1 MRLPPLPWRCYHTP
15 QPPAA
20 GRPDPIPTAPIRYDL
35 TVPRRSYP
43 AGNRGRSIALLWS
56 LAMRFRAP
64 VAVALLFLLPA
75 MSTTP
80 KASAQPPEE
89 EFNYDEAKVRAYTLP
104 DLLRIPERGGPDGEA
119 VSTPEAWRVAA
130 RARWLELLE
139 ATEYGRLLP
148 AVPVTAE
155 DIERG
160 PGPDGSTRIQA
171 RLRLGVGPD
180 SPATEVLL
188 YLPSPSRGDTQ
199 LPSPSRGDTQ
209 LPTPS
214 RGDTQLPT
222 PSRGD
227 TSERLPTF
235 LHLNFGGNHAESADP
250 AVRIPS
256 GWVPNGK
263 DTGVDDNQAKASSR
277 GTLASRW
284 PVKLLHD
291 RGFATATAYC
301 GDVFPDHADG
311 RKASVLPSLGF
322 AAHDGRMLSGDEPG
336 AISTWAWQLSRILD
350 WLVTLPEIDPT
361 RVIVVG
367 HSRLGKTALW
377 AGAGDERCAMVVSNE
392 SGCGGAAL
400 ERRNYGETVKRI
412 TTSFPH
418 WFAPTFATYADR
430 ESNLPI
436 DQHVVL
442 AMTAPRPLYVSSA
455 VEDRWA
461 DPRGE
466 FLAAVAAS
474 PVWELLGKI
483 GLGTDTY
490 PAVDTAIGSSI
501 GYHVRSGPHDITAVD
516 WGHFADFATRT
527 LAKAG
532 R

>member
-1 MRLPPLPWRCYHTP
+1 MRFH
-15 QPPAA
+15 
-20 GRPDPIPTAPIRYDL
+20 APV
-35 TVPRRSYP
+35 T
-43 AGNRGRSIALLWS
+43 IALFS
-56 LAMRFRAP
+56 FHLAMS
-64 VAVALLFLLPA
+64 
-75 MSTTP
+75 MTP
-80 KASAQPPEE
+80 DASAQPPKE

-104 DLLRIPERGGPDGEA
+104 DLLMIPEGGDPDGEA
-119 VSTPEAWRVAA
+119 VSTPEAWRTIA
-130 RARWLELLE
+130 RARWLGLLE
-139 ATEYGRLLP
+139 STEYGRLLP

-171 RLRLGVGPD
+171 RLRLGHGPD
-180 SPATEVLL
+180 APATEVLL
-188 YLPSPSRGDTQ
+188 YLPSPSRGDTPQ
-199 LPSPSRGDTQ
+199 LPSPSRGDTPQ
-209 LPTPS
+209 LPSPS
-214 RGDTQLPT
+214 RGDTP
-222 PSRGD
+222 
-227 TSERLPTF
+227 ERLPTF
-235 LHLNFGGNHAESADP
+235 LHLNFSGNHAESTDP

-263 DTGVDDNQAKASSR
+263 DTGVDDNHAQASTR

-291 RGFATATAYC
+291 RGYATATAYC

-311 RKASVLPSLGF
+311 RKASVLPSLGY
-322 AAHDGRMLSGDEPG
+322 AVGDERMVSGDEPG

-377 AGAGDERCAMVVSNE
+377 AGAGDERFAMVVSNE

-400 ERRNYGETVKRI
+400 ERRNYGETVNRI

-418 WFAPTFATYADR
+418 WFAPTFATYAGR
-430 ESNLPI
+430 ETELPI

-466 FLAAVAAS
+466 FLAAVAAG
-474 PVWELLGKI
+474 PVWELFGKV

-490 PAVDTAIGSSI
+490 PAVDTAIGGSI

-516 WGHFADFATRT
+516 WSHFADFAARV
-527 LAKAG
+527 LPAAAG

>member
-1 MRLPPLPWRCYHTP
+1 MRFH
-15 QPPAA
+15 
-20 GRPDPIPTAPIRYDL
+20 APV
-35 TVPRRSYP
+35 T
-43 AGNRGRSIALLWS
+43 IALFS
-56 LAMRFRAP
+56 FHLAMS
-64 VAVALLFLLPA
+64 
-75 MSTTP
+75 MTP
-80 KASAQPPEE
+80 DASAQPPKE

-104 DLLRIPERGGPDGEA
+104 DLLMIPEGGDPDGEA
-119 VSTPEAWRVAA
+119 VSTPEAWRTIA
-130 RARWLELLE
+130 RARWLGLLE
-139 ATEYGRLLP
+139 STEYGRLLP

-155 DIERG
+155 EIERG

-180 SPATEVLL
+180 SPATEVLV
-188 YLPSPSRGDTQ
+188 YLPSPSRGDT
-199 LPSPSRGDTQ
+199 P
-209 LPTPS
+209 
-214 RGDTQLPT
+214 
-222 PSRGD
+222 
-227 TSERLPTF
+227 ERLPTF
-235 LHLNFGGNHAESADP
+235 LHLNFGGNHAESTDP

-263 DTGVDDNQAKASSR
+263 DTGVDDNHAKASSR

-291 RGFATATAYC
+291 RGYATATAYC

-311 RKASVLPSLGF
+311 RKASVLPSLGY
-322 AAHDGRMLSGDEPG
+322 AVGDERMVSGDEPG

-377 AGAGDERCAMVVSNE
+377 AGAGDERFAMVVSNE

-430 ESNLPI
+430 ETELPI

-466 FLAAVAAS
+466 FLAAVAAG
-474 PVWELLGKI
+474 PVWELFGKV
-483 GLGTDTY
+483 GLGTATD
-490 PAVDTAIGSSI
+490 PVVDTAIGSSI
-501 GYHVRSGPHDITAVD
+501 GYHVRSGPHDITAID
-516 WGHFADFATRT
+516 WGHFADFATRV
-527 LAKAG
+527 LPAKAG

>member
-1 MRLPPLPWRCYHTP
+1 MRFH
-15 QPPAA
+15 
-20 GRPDPIPTAPIRYDL
+20 APV
-35 TVPRRSYP
+35 T
-43 AGNRGRSIALLWS
+43 IALFS
-56 LAMRFRAP
+56 FHLAMS
-64 VAVALLFLLPA
+64 
-75 MSTTP
+75 MTP
-80 KASAQPPEE
+80 DASAQPPKE

-104 DLLRIPERGGPDGEA
+104 DLLMIPEGSAPDGEA

-130 RARWLELLE
+130 RPRWLGLLE
-139 ATEYGRLLP
+139 STEYGRLLP

-155 DIERG
+155 EIERG

-180 SPATEVLL
+180 SPATEVLV
-188 YLPSPSRGDTQ
+188 YLPSPSRGDK
-199 LPSPSRGDTQ
+199 P
-209 LPTPS
+209 
-214 RGDTQLPT
+214 
-222 PSRGD
+222 
-227 TSERLPTF
+227 ERLPTF
-235 LHLNFGGNHAESADP
+235 LHLNFGGNHAESTDP

-263 DTGVDDNQAKASSR
+263 DTGVDDNHAKAASR

-291 RGFATATAYC
+291 RGYATATAYC

-311 RKASVLPSLGF
+311 RKASVLPSLGY
-322 AAHDGRMLSGDEPG
+322 AVGDERMVSGDEPG

-377 AGAGDERCAMVVSNE
+377 AGAGDERFAMVVSNE

-430 ESNLPI
+430 ETELPI

-466 FLAAVAAS
+466 FLAAVAAG
-474 PVWELLGKI
+474 PVWELFGKV

-490 PAVDTAIGSSI
+490 PAVDTAIGNSI
-501 GYHVRSGPHDITAVD
+501 GYHVRSGPHDITAID
-516 WGHFADFATRT
+516 WGHFADFATRV
-527 LAKAG
+527 LPAKAG

>member
-1 MRLPPLPWRCYHTP
+1 MRFH
-15 QPPAA
+15 
-20 GRPDPIPTAPIRYDL
+20 APV
-35 TVPRRSYP
+35 T
-43 AGNRGRSIALLWS
+43 IALFS
-56 LAMRFRAP
+56 FHLAMS
-64 VAVALLFLLPA
+64 
-75 MSTTP
+75 MTP
-80 KASAQPPEE
+80 DASAQPPKE

-104 DLLRIPERGGPDGEA
+104 DLLMIPEEGGPDGEA

-130 RARWLELLE
+130 RPRWLGLLE
-139 ATEYGRLLP
+139 STEYGRLLP

-155 DIERG
+155 EIERG

-180 SPATEVLL
+180 SPATEVLV
-188 YLPSPSRGDTQ
+188 YLPSPSRGDK
-199 LPSPSRGDTQ
+199 P
-209 LPTPS
+209 
-214 RGDTQLPT
+214 
-222 PSRGD
+222 
-227 TSERLPTF
+227 ERLPTF
-235 LHLNFGGNHAESADP
+235 LHLNFGGNHAESTDP

-263 DTGVDDNQAKASSR
+263 DTGVDDNHAKVSSR

-291 RGFATATAYC
+291 RGYATATAYC

-311 RKASVLPSLGF
+311 RKASVLPSLGY
-322 AAHDGRMLSGDEPG
+322 AVGDERMVSGDEPG

-377 AGAGDERCAMVVSNE
+377 AGAGDERFAMVVSNE

-430 ESNLPI
+430 ETELPI

-466 FLAAVAAS
+466 FLAAVAAG
-474 PVWELLGKI
+474 PVWELFGKV
-483 GLGTDTY
+483 GLGTATD
-490 PAVDTAIGSSI
+490 PVVDTAIGSSI
-501 GYHVRSGPHDITAVD
+501 GYHVRSGPHDITAID
-516 WGHFADFATRT
+516 WGHFADFATRV
-527 LAKAG
+527 LPAKAG

>member
-1 MRLPPLPWRCYHTP
+1 MRFH
-15 QPPAA
+15 
-20 GRPDPIPTAPIRYDL
+20 APV
-35 TVPRRSYP
+35 T
-43 AGNRGRSIALLWS
+43 IALFS
-56 LAMRFRAP
+56 FHLAMS
-64 VAVALLFLLPA
+64 
-75 MSTTP
+75 MTP
-80 KASAQPPEE
+80 DASAQPPKE

-104 DLLRIPERGGPDGEA
+104 DLLMIPEGSAPDGEA

-130 RARWLELLE
+130 RPRWLGLLE
-139 ATEYGRLLP
+139 STEYGRLLP

-155 DIERG
+155 EIERG

-180 SPATEVLL
+180 SPATEVLV
-188 YLPSPSRGDTQ
+188 YLPSPSRGDK
-199 LPSPSRGDTQ
+199 P
-209 LPTPS
+209 
-214 RGDTQLPT
+214 
-222 PSRGD
+222 
-227 TSERLPTF
+227 ERLPTF
-235 LHLNFGGNHAESADP
+235 LHLNFGGNHAESTDP

-263 DTGVDDNQAKASSR
+263 DTGVDDNHAKVSSR

-291 RGFATATAYC
+291 RGYATATAYC

-311 RKASVLPSLGF
+311 RKASVLPSLGY
-322 AAHDGRMLSGDEPG
+322 AVGDERMVSGDEPG

-377 AGAGDERCAMVVSNE
+377 AGAGDERFAMVVSNE

-430 ESNLPI
+430 ETELPI

-466 FLAAVAAS
+466 FLAAVAAG
-474 PVWELLGKI
+474 PVWELFGKV
-483 GLGTDTY
+483 GLGTATD
-490 PAVDTAIGSSI
+490 PVVDTAIGSSI

-516 WGHFADFATRT
+516 WGHFADFATRV
-527 LAKAG
+527 LPAKAG

>member
-1 MRLPPLPWRCYHTP
+1 MRFH
-15 QPPAA
+15 
-20 GRPDPIPTAPIRYDL
+20 APV
-35 TVPRRSYP
+35 T
-43 AGNRGRSIALLWS
+43 IALFS
-56 LAMRFRAP
+56 FHLAMS
-64 VAVALLFLLPA
+64 
-75 MSTTP
+75 MTP
-80 KASAQPPEE
+80 DASAQPPTE

-104 DLLRIPERGGPDGEA
+104 DLLMIPEGGDPDGEA
-119 VSTPEAWRVAA
+119 ITSPEAWLTVA
-130 RARWLELLE
+130 RPRWLGLLE
-139 ATEYGRLLP
+139 STEYGRLLP

-155 DIERG
+155 HVERG
-160 PGPDGSTRIQA
+160 PGPDGATRIQA
-171 RLRLGVGPD
+171 RLRLGHGPD
-180 SPATEVLL
+180 APATEVLL
-188 YLPSPSRGDTQ
+188 YLPSPSRGDK
-199 LPSPSRGDTQ
+199 P
-209 LPTPS
+209 
-214 RGDTQLPT
+214 
-222 PSRGD
+222 
-227 TSERLPTF
+227 ERLPTF
-235 LHLNFGGNHAESADP
+235 LHLNFGGNHAESTDP

-263 DTGVDDNQAKASSR
+263 DTGVDDNHAQASSR

-291 RGFATATAYC
+291 RGYATATAYC

-311 RKASVLPSLGF
+311 RKASALPSLGY
-322 AAHDGRMLSGDEPG
+322 AAHDERMVSGDEPG

-377 AGAGDERCAMVVSNE
+377 AGAGDERFAMVVSNE

-418 WFAPTFATYADR
+418 WFAPTFATYAGR
-430 ESNLPI
+430 ETELPV

-466 FLAAVAAS
+466 FLAAVAAG
-474 PVWELLGKI
+474 PVWELFGKV
-483 GLGTDTY
+483 GLGTTTF
-490 PAVDTAIGSSI
+490 PPVDTPIGGTI
-501 GYHVRSGPHDITAVD
+501 GYHIRSGPHDITAVD
-516 WGHFADFATRT
+516 WGHFADFATRV
-527 LAKAG
+527 LPAREG

>member
-1 MRLPPLPWRCYHTP
+1 MRFH
-15 QPPAA
+15 
-20 GRPDPIPTAPIRYDL
+20 APV
-35 TVPRRSYP
+35 T
-43 AGNRGRSIALLWS
+43 IALFS
-56 LAMRFRAP
+56 FHLAMS
-64 VAVALLFLLPA
+64 
-75 MSTTP
+75 MTP
-80 KASAQPPEE
+80 DASAQPPKE

-104 DLLRIPERGGPDGEA
+104 DLLMIPEGGAPDGEA

-130 RARWLELLE
+130 RPRWLGLLE
-139 ATEYGRLLP
+139 STEYGRLLP

-155 DIERG
+155 EIERG

-180 SPATEVLL
+180 SPATEVLV
-188 YLPSPSRGDTQ
+188 YLPSPSRGDT
-199 LPSPSRGDTQ
+199 P
-209 LPTPS
+209 
-214 RGDTQLPT
+214 
-222 PSRGD
+222 
-227 TSERLPTF
+227 ERLPTF
-235 LHLNFGGNHAESADP
+235 LHLNFGGNHAESTDP

-263 DTGVDDNQAKASSR
+263 DTGVDDNHAKVSSR

-291 RGFATATAYC
+291 RGYATATAYC

-311 RKASVLPSLGF
+311 RKASVLPSLGY
-322 AAHDGRMLSGDEPG
+322 AVGDERMVSGDEPG

-377 AGAGDERCAMVVSNE
+377 AGAGDERFAMVVSNE

-430 ESNLPI
+430 ETELPI

-466 FLAAVAAS
+466 FLAAVAAG
-474 PVWELLGKI
+474 PVWELFGKV
-483 GLGTDTY
+483 GLGTATD
-490 PAVDTAIGSSI
+490 PVVDTAIGSSI
-501 GYHVRSGPHDITAVD
+501 GYHVRSGPHDITAID
-516 WGHFADFATRT
+516 WGHFADFATRV
-527 LAKAG
+527 LPAKAG

>member
-1 MRLPPLPWRCYHTP
+1 VETVLLVESDSDGAEGEPFSPPPTSRCYHTP
-15 QPPAA
+15 APAA
-20 GRPDPIPTAPIRYDL
+20 AAPGTERNPTSPYGSDTISPSHSAPADGTGAL
-35 TVPRRSYP
+35 
-43 AGNRGRSIALLWS
+43 SIAAFRS
-56 LAMRFRAP
+56 LAMRFRVPVTAP
-64 VAVALLFLLPA
+64 LLSLLSLLTLTA
-75 MSTTP
+75 MP
-80 KASAQPPEE
+80 CDASAQPPKE
-89 EFNYDEAKVRAYTLP
+89 EFNYDEAKVREYTLP
-104 DLLRIPERGGPDGEA
+104 DLLVLPDGEA

-130 RARWLELLE
+130 RPHWLGLLQ
-139 ATEYGRLLP
+139 TNEYGRLLP

-155 DIERG
+155 DVERG
-160 PGPDGSTRIQA
+160 PASDGSTRLQA
-171 RLRLGVGPD
+171 RLRLGIGPD
-180 SPATEVLL
+180 APTTDVLL
-188 YLPSPSRGDTQ
+188 FLPPPSGG
-199 LPSPSRGDTQ
+199 SH
-209 LPTPS
+209 
-214 RGDTQLPT
+214 
-222 PSRGD
+222 
-227 TSERLPTF
+227 EKLPTF

-250 AVRIPS
+250 AVRIPT

-263 DTGVDDNQAKASSR
+263 DTGVDDNRAKASSR
-277 GTLASRW
+277 GTLAGRW

-311 RKASVLPSLGF
+311 RGESVLPSLGF
-322 AAHDGRMLSGDEPG
+322 TTDATKLAGDEPG
-336 AISTWAWQLSRILD
+336 AIATWAWQLSRILD

-377 AGAGDERCAMVVSNE
+377 AGAGDERFAMVVSNE

-400 ERRNYGETVKRI
+400 ERRNYGETVRRI

-430 ESNLPI
+430 ETELPI
-436 DQHVVL
+436 DQHAVL

-466 FLAAVAAS
+466 FLAAVAAG
-474 PVWELLGKI
+474 PVWRLFGLGA
-483 GLGTDTY
+483 LGTDTF
-490 PAVDTAIGSSI
+490 PAVDSPIGQTI

-516 WGHFADFATRT
+516 WGHFADFAARV
-527 LAKAG
+527 LPAGAG

>member
-1 MRLPPLPWRCYHTP
+1 MRFH
-15 QPPAA
+15 
-20 GRPDPIPTAPIRYDL
+20 APV
-35 TVPRRSYP
+35 T
-43 AGNRGRSIALLWS
+43 IALFS
-56 LAMRFRAP
+56 FHLAMS
-64 VAVALLFLLPA
+64 
-75 MSTTP
+75 MTP
-80 KASAQPPEE
+80 DASAQPPKE

-104 DLLRIPERGGPDGEA
+104 DLLMIPEGSAPDGEA

-130 RARWLELLE
+130 RPRWLGLLE
-139 ATEYGRLLP
+139 STEYGRLLP

-155 DIERG
+155 EIERG

-180 SPATEVLL
+180 SPATEVLV
-188 YLPSPSRGDTQ
+188 YLPSPSRGDK
-199 LPSPSRGDTQ
+199 P
-209 LPTPS
+209 
-214 RGDTQLPT
+214 
-222 PSRGD
+222 
-227 TSERLPTF
+227 ERLPTF
-235 LHLNFGGNHAESADP
+235 LHLNFGGNHAESTDP

-263 DTGVDDNQAKASSR
+263 DTGVDDNHAKVSSR

-291 RGFATATAYC
+291 RGYATATAYC

-311 RKASVLPSLGF
+311 RKASALPSLGY
-322 AAHDGRMLSGDEPG
+322 AVGDERMVSGDEPG

-377 AGAGDERCAMVVSNE
+377 AGAGDERFAMVVSNE

-430 ESNLPI
+430 ETELPI

-466 FLAAVAAS
+466 FLAAVAAG
-474 PVWELLGKI
+474 PVWELFGKV
-483 GLGTDTY
+483 GLGTATD
-490 PAVDTAIGSSI
+490 PVVDTAIGSSI
-501 GYHVRSGPHDITAVD
+501 GYHVRSGPHDITAID
-516 WGHFADFATRT
+516 WGHFADFATRV
-527 LAKAG
+527 LPAKAG

>member
-1 MRLPPLPWRCYHTP
+1 MRFH
-15 QPPAA
+15 
-20 GRPDPIPTAPIRYDL
+20 API
-35 TVPRRSYP
+35 T
-43 AGNRGRSIALLWS
+43 IALFS
-56 LAMRFRAP
+56 FHLAMS
-64 VAVALLFLLPA
+64 
-75 MSTTP
+75 MTP
-80 KASAQPPEE
+80 DASAQPPKE

-104 DLLRIPERGGPDGEA
+104 DLLMIPEGSAPDGEA

-130 RARWLELLE
+130 RPRWLGLLE
-139 ATEYGRLLP
+139 STEYGRLLP

-155 DIERG
+155 EIERG

-180 SPATEVLL
+180 SPATEVLV
-188 YLPSPSRGDTQ
+188 YLPSPSRGDK
-199 LPSPSRGDTQ
+199 P
-209 LPTPS
+209 
-214 RGDTQLPT
+214 
-222 PSRGD
+222 
-227 TSERLPTF
+227 ERLPTF
-235 LHLNFGGNHAESADP
+235 LHLNFGGNHAESTDP

-263 DTGVDDNQAKASSR
+263 DTGVDDNHAKVSSR

-291 RGFATATAYC
+291 RGYATATAYC

-311 RKASVLPSLGF
+311 RKASVLPSLGY
-322 AAHDGRMLSGDEPG
+322 AVGDERMVSGDEPG

-377 AGAGDERCAMVVSNE
+377 AGAGDERFAMVVSNE

-430 ESNLPI
+430 ETELPI

-466 FLAAVAAS
+466 FLAAVAAG
-474 PVWELLGKI
+474 PVWELFGKV
-483 GLGTDTY
+483 GLGTATD

-501 GYHVRSGPHDITAVD
+501 GYHVRSGPHDITAID
-516 WGHFADFATRT
+516 WGHFADFATRV
-527 LAKAG
+527 LPAKAG

>member
-1 MRLPPLPWRCYHTP
+1 MRFH
-15 QPPAA
+15 
-20 GRPDPIPTAPIRYDL
+20 APV
-35 TVPRRSYP
+35 T
-43 AGNRGRSIALLWS
+43 IALFS
-56 LAMRFRAP
+56 FHLAM
-64 VAVALLFLLPA
+64 
-75 MSTTP
+75 SITP
-80 KASAQPPEE
+80 DASAQPPKE
-89 EFNYDEAKVRAYTLP
+89 EFNYDEAKVQAYTLP
-104 DLLRIPERGGPDGEA
+104 DLLIIPEGGGPDGEA
-119 VSTPEAWRVAA
+119 VSSPEAWRTIA
-130 RARWLELLE
+130 RARWLGLLE
-139 ATEYGRLLP
+139 STEYGRLLP

-155 DIERG
+155 AIERG

-171 RLRLGVGPD
+171 RLRLGHGPD
-180 SPATEVLL
+180 APATEVLL
-188 YLPSPSRGDTQ
+188 YLPSPSRGDT
-199 LPSPSRGDTQ
+199 P
-209 LPTPS
+209 
-214 RGDTQLPT
+214 
-222 PSRGD
+222 
-227 TSERLPTF
+227 ERLPTF
-235 LHLNFGGNHAESADP
+235 LHLNFGGNHAESSDP

-263 DTGVDDNQAKASSR
+263 DTGVDDNHAKVSSR

-291 RGFATATAYC
+291 RGYATATAYC

-311 RKASVLPSLGF
+311 RKESALPSLGY
-322 AAHDGRMLSGDEPG
+322 AGGDERMVSGDEPG

-377 AGAGDERCAMVVSNE
+377 AGAGDERFAMVVSNE

-430 ESNLPI
+430 ETELPI

-474 PVWELLGKI
+474 PVWELFGKV

-516 WGHFADFATRT
+516 WGHFADFATRV
-527 LAKAG
+527 LPAKAG

>member
-1 MRLPPLPWRCYHTP
+1 MRFH
-15 QPPAA
+15 
-20 GRPDPIPTAPIRYDL
+20 APV
-35 TVPRRSYP
+35 T
-43 AGNRGRSIALLWS
+43 IALFS
-56 LAMRFRAP
+56 FHLAMS
-64 VAVALLFLLPA
+64 
-75 MSTTP
+75 MTP
-80 KASAQPPEE
+80 DASAQPPKE

-104 DLLRIPERGGPDGEA
+104 DLLMIPEGGAPDGEA
-119 VSTPEAWRVAA
+119 VSTPEAWRTIA
-130 RARWLELLE
+130 RARWLGLLE
-139 ATEYGRLLP
+139 STEYGRLLP

-155 DIERG
+155 EIERG

-180 SPATEVLL
+180 SPATEVLV
-188 YLPSPSRGDTQ
+188 YLPSPSRGDK
-199 LPSPSRGDTQ
+199 P
-209 LPTPS
+209 
-214 RGDTQLPT
+214 
-222 PSRGD
+222 
-227 TSERLPTF
+227 ERLPTF
-235 LHLNFGGNHAESADP
+235 LHLNFGGNHAESTDP

-263 DTGVDDNQAKASSR
+263 DTGVDDNHAKVSSR

-291 RGFATATAYC
+291 RGYATATAYC

-311 RKASVLPSLGF
+311 RKASVLPSLGY
-322 AAHDGRMLSGDEPG
+322 AVGDERMVSGDEPG

-377 AGAGDERCAMVVSNE
+377 AGAGDERFAMVVSNE

-430 ESNLPI
+430 ETELPI

-466 FLAAVAAS
+466 FLAAVAAG
-474 PVWELLGKI
+474 PVWELFGKV

-490 PAVDTAIGSSI
+490 PAVDTAIGGSI
-501 GYHVRSGPHDITAVD
+501 GYHVRSGPHDITAID
-516 WGHFADFATRT
+516 WGHFADFATRV
-527 LAKAG
+527 LPAKAG

>member
-1 MRLPPLPWRCYHTP
+1 MRFH
-15 QPPAA
+15 
-20 GRPDPIPTAPIRYDL
+20 APV
-35 TVPRRSYP
+35 T
-43 AGNRGRSIALLWS
+43 IALFS
-56 LAMRFRAP
+56 FHLAMS
-64 VAVALLFLLPA
+64 
-75 MSTTP
+75 MTP
-80 KASAQPPEE
+80 DASAQPPKE

-104 DLLRIPERGGPDGEA
+104 DLLMIPEGSAPDGEA

-130 RARWLELLE
+130 RPRWLGLLE
-139 ATEYGRLLP
+139 STEYGRLLP

-155 DIERG
+155 EIERG

-180 SPATEVLL
+180 SPATEVLV
-188 YLPSPSRGDTQ
+188 YLPSPSRGDT
-199 LPSPSRGDTQ
+199 P
-209 LPTPS
+209 
-214 RGDTQLPT
+214 
-222 PSRGD
+222 
-227 TSERLPTF
+227 ERLPTF
-235 LHLNFGGNHAESADP
+235 LHLNFGGNHAESTDP

-263 DTGVDDNQAKASSR
+263 DTGVDDNHAKVSSR

-291 RGFATATAYC
+291 RGYATATAYC

-311 RKASVLPSLGF
+311 RKASVLPSLGY
-322 AAHDGRMLSGDEPG
+322 AVGDERMVSGDEPG

-377 AGAGDERCAMVVSNE
+377 AGAGDERFAMVVSNE

-430 ESNLPI
+430 ETELPI

-466 FLAAVAAS
+466 FLAAVAAG
-474 PVWELLGKI
+474 PVWELFGKV
-483 GLGTDTY
+483 GLGTATD
-490 PAVDTAIGSSI
+490 PVVDTAIGSSI
-501 GYHVRSGPHDITAVD
+501 GYHVRSGPHDITAID
-516 WGHFADFATRT
+516 WGHFADFATRV
-527 LAKAG
+527 LPAKAG

>member
-1 MRLPPLPWRCYHTP
+1 MRFH
-15 QPPAA
+15 
-20 GRPDPIPTAPIRYDL
+20 APV
-35 TVPRRSYP
+35 T
-43 AGNRGRSIALLWS
+43 IALFS
-56 LAMRFRAP
+56 FHLAMS
-64 VAVALLFLLPA
+64 
-75 MSTTP
+75 MTP
-80 KASAQPPEE
+80 DASAQPPKE

-104 DLLRIPERGGPDGEA
+104 DLLMIPEGGAPDGEA
-119 VSTPEAWRVAA
+119 VSTPEAWRTIA
-130 RARWLELLE
+130 RARWLGLLE
-139 ATEYGRLLP
+139 STEYGRLLP

-155 DIERG
+155 EIERG

-180 SPATEVLL
+180 SPATEVLV
-188 YLPSPSRGDTQ
+188 YLPSPSRGDK
-199 LPSPSRGDTQ
+199 P
-209 LPTPS
+209 
-214 RGDTQLPT
+214 
-222 PSRGD
+222 
-227 TSERLPTF
+227 ERLPTF
-235 LHLNFGGNHAESADP
+235 LHLNFGGNHAESTDP

-263 DTGVDDNQAKASSR
+263 DTGVDDNHAKVSSR

-291 RGFATATAYC
+291 RGYATATAYC

-311 RKASVLPSLGF
+311 RKASVLPSLGY
-322 AAHDGRMLSGDEPG
+322 AVGDERMVSGDEPG

-377 AGAGDERCAMVVSNE
+377 AGAGDERFAMVVSNE

-430 ESNLPI
+430 ETELPI

-466 FLAAVAAS
+466 FLAAVAAG
-474 PVWELLGKI
+474 PVWELFGKV
-483 GLGTDTY
+483 GLGTATD
-490 PAVDTAIGSSI
+490 PVVDTAIGSSI
-501 GYHVRSGPHDITAVD
+501 GYHVRSGPHDITAID
-516 WGHFADFATRT
+516 WGHFADFATRV
-527 LAKAG
+527 LPAKAG

>member
-1 MRLPPLPWRCYHTP
+1 MRFH
-15 QPPAA
+15 
-20 GRPDPIPTAPIRYDL
+20 APV
-35 TVPRRSYP
+35 T
-43 AGNRGRSIALLWS
+43 IALFS
-56 LAMRFRAP
+56 FHLAMS
-64 VAVALLFLLPA
+64 
-75 MSTTP
+75 MTP
-80 KASAQPPEE
+80 DASAQPPKE

-104 DLLRIPERGGPDGEA
+104 NLLMIPEEGGPDGEA

-130 RARWLELLE
+130 RPRWLGLLE
-139 ATEYGRLLP
+139 STEYGRLLP

-155 DIERG
+155 EIERG

-180 SPATEVLL
+180 SPATEVLV
-188 YLPSPSRGDTQ
+188 YLPSPSRGDK
-199 LPSPSRGDTQ
+199 P
-209 LPTPS
+209 
-214 RGDTQLPT
+214 
-222 PSRGD
+222 
-227 TSERLPTF
+227 ERLPTF
-235 LHLNFGGNHAESADP
+235 LHLNFSGNHAESTDP

-263 DTGVDDNQAKASSR
+263 DTGVDDNHAKVSSR

-291 RGFATATAYC
+291 RGYATATAYC

-311 RKASVLPSLGF
+311 RKASVLPSLGY
-322 AAHDGRMLSGDEPG
+322 AVGDERMVSGDEPG

-377 AGAGDERCAMVVSNE
+377 AGAGDERFAMVVSNE

-430 ESNLPI
+430 ETELPI

-466 FLAAVAAS
+466 FLAAVAAG
-474 PVWELLGKI
+474 PVWELFGKV
-483 GLGTDTY
+483 GLGTATD
-490 PAVDTAIGSSI
+490 PVVDTAIGSSI
-501 GYHVRSGPHDITAVD
+501 GYHVRSGPHDITAID
-516 WGHFADFATRT
+516 WGHFADFATRV
-527 LAKAG
+527 LPAKAG

>member
-1 MRLPPLPWRCYHTP
+1 
-15 QPPAA
+15 
-20 GRPDPIPTAPIRYDL
+20 
-35 TVPRRSYP
+35 
-43 AGNRGRSIALLWS
+43 
-56 LAMRFRAP
+56 MRFRHP
-64 VAVALLFLLPA
+64 VTGFLLLLSAPLA
-75 MSTTP
+75 ITMTP
-80 KASAQPPEE
+80 DASAQPPKE
-89 EFNYDEAKVRAYTLP
+89 EFNYDEAKVRDYTLP
-104 DLLRIPERGGPDGEA
+104 DLLTLSDGEA
-119 VSTPEAWRVAA
+119 VTTPEAWRVAA
-130 RARWLELLE
+130 RPRWLELLE

-148 AVPVTAE
+148 PVPVTAE
-155 DIERG
+155 EVERG
-160 PGPDGSTRIQA
+160 PGPDGSTRLQA

-180 SPATEVLL
+180 SPTTEVLV
-188 YLPSPSRGDTQ
+188 YLPSPSRGDAPE
-199 LPSPSRGDTQ
+199 LPSPSRGDAPE
-209 LPTPS
+209 LPSPS
-214 RGDTQLPT
+214 RGDAP
-222 PSRGD
+222 
-227 TSERLPTF
+227 ERLPTF
-235 LHLNFGGNHAESADP
+235 LHLNFGGNHAESTDP
-250 AVRIPS
+250 AVRIPA

-263 DTGVDDNQAKASSR
+263 DTGVDDNRAKASSR

-311 RKASVLPSLGF
+311 RKDSVLPSLGF
-322 AAHDGRMLSGDEPG
+322 TADPTKLAGDEPG

-377 AGAGDERCAMVVSNE
+377 AGAGDGRFAMVVSNE

-418 WFAPTFATYADR
+418 WFAPTFATYAGR
-430 ESNLPI
+430 ETELPI

-466 FLAAVAAS
+466 FLAAVAAG
-474 PVWELLGKI
+474 PVWELFGRE
-483 GLGTDTY
+483 GLGTATF
-490 PAVDTAIGSSI
+490 PAVDTPIGGSI

-516 WGHFADFATRT
+516 WGHFAAFATRV
-527 LAKAG
+527 LPAKS
-532 R
+532 RR

>member
-1 MRLPPLPWRCYHTP
+1 MRFH
-15 QPPAA
+15 
-20 GRPDPIPTAPIRYDL
+20 APV
-35 TVPRRSYP
+35 T
-43 AGNRGRSIALLWS
+43 IALFS
-56 LAMRFRAP
+56 FHLAMS
-64 VAVALLFLLPA
+64 
-75 MSTTP
+75 MTP
-80 KASAQPPEE
+80 DASAQPPKE

-104 DLLRIPERGGPDGEA
+104 DLLMIPEGGAPDGEA
-119 VSTPEAWRVAA
+119 VSTPEAWRTLA
-130 RARWLELLE
+130 RARWLGLLE
-139 ATEYGRLLP
+139 STEYGRVLP

-155 DIERG
+155 QVERG

-180 SPATEVLL
+180 SPATEVLV
-188 YLPSPSRGDTQ
+188 YLPSPSRGDK
-199 LPSPSRGDTQ
+199 P
-209 LPTPS
+209 
-214 RGDTQLPT
+214 
-222 PSRGD
+222 
-227 TSERLPTF
+227 ERLPTF
-235 LHLNFGGNHAESADP
+235 LHLNFGGNHAESTDP

-263 DTGVDDNQAKASSR
+263 DTGVDDNHAKVSSR

-291 RGFATATAYC
+291 RGYATATAYC

-311 RKASVLPSLGF
+311 RKASVLPSLGY
-322 AAHDGRMLSGDEPG
+322 AVGDERMVSGDEPG

-377 AGAGDERCAMVVSNE
+377 AGAGDERFAMVVSNE

-430 ESNLPI
+430 ETELPI

-466 FLAAVAAS
+466 FLAAVAAG
-474 PVWELLGKI
+474 PVWELFGKV

-501 GYHVRSGPHDITAVD
+501 GYHVRSGPHDITAID
-516 WGHFADFATRT
+516 WGHFADFATRV
-527 LAKAG
+527 LPAKAG

>member
-1 MRLPPLPWRCYHTP
+1 MRFH
-15 QPPAA
+15 
-20 GRPDPIPTAPIRYDL
+20 APV
-35 TVPRRSYP
+35 T
-43 AGNRGRSIALLWS
+43 IALFS
-56 LAMRFRAP
+56 FHLAMS
-64 VAVALLFLLPA
+64 
-75 MSTTP
+75 MTP
-80 KASAQPPEE
+80 DASAQPPKE

-104 DLLRIPERGGPDGEA
+104 DLLMIPEGGDPDGEA
-119 VSTPEAWRVAA
+119 VSTPEAWRTIA
-130 RARWLELLE
+130 RARWLGLLE
-139 ATEYGRLLP
+139 STEYGRLLP

-155 DIERG
+155 EIERG

-180 SPATEVLL
+180 SPATEVLV
-188 YLPSPSRGDTQ
+188 YLPSPSRGDK
-199 LPSPSRGDTQ
+199 P
-209 LPTPS
+209 
-214 RGDTQLPT
+214 
-222 PSRGD
+222 
-227 TSERLPTF
+227 ERLPTF
-235 LHLNFGGNHAESADP
+235 LHLNFGGNHAESTDP

-263 DTGVDDNQAKASSR
+263 DTGVDDNHAQASSR

-291 RGFATATAYC
+291 RGYATATAYC

-311 RKASVLPSLGF
+311 RKASVLPSLGY
-322 AAHDGRMLSGDEPG
+322 AVGDERMVSGDEPG

-377 AGAGDERCAMVVSNE
+377 AGAGDERFAMVVSNE

-430 ESNLPI
+430 ETELPI

-466 FLAAVAAS
+466 FLAAVAAG
-474 PVWELLGKI
+474 PVWELFGKV

-490 PAVDTAIGSSI
+490 PAVDTAIGNSI

-516 WGHFADFATRT
+516 WGHFVDFATRV
-527 LAKAG
+527 LPAAA

>member
-1 MRLPPLPWRCYHTP
+1 MRFH
-15 QPPAA
+15 
-20 GRPDPIPTAPIRYDL
+20 APV
-35 TVPRRSYP
+35 T
-43 AGNRGRSIALLWS
+43 IALFS
-56 LAMRFRAP
+56 FHLAM
-64 VAVALLFLLPA
+64 
-75 MSTTP
+75 SITP
-80 KASAQPPEE
+80 DASAQPPKE
-89 EFNYDEAKVRAYTLP
+89 EFNYDEAKVQAYTLP
-104 DLLRIPERGGPDGEA
+104 DLLMIPEGGGPDGEA
-119 VSTPEAWRVAA
+119 VSSPEAWRTIA
-130 RARWLELLE
+130 RARWLGLLE
-139 ATEYGRLLP
+139 STEYGRLLP

-155 DIERG
+155 AIERG

-171 RLRLGVGPD
+171 RLRLGHGPD
-180 SPATEVLL
+180 APATEVLL
-188 YLPSPSRGDTQ
+188 YLPSPSRGDTPE
-199 LPSPSRGDTQ
+199 L
-209 LPTPS
+209 
-214 RGDTQLPT
+214 
-222 PSRGD
+222 
-227 TSERLPTF
+227 LPTF
-235 LHLNFGGNHAESADP
+235 LHLNFGGNHAESSDP

-263 DTGVDDNQAKASSR
+263 DTGVDDNHAKVSSR

-291 RGFATATAYC
+291 RGYATATAYC

-311 RKASVLPSLGF
+311 RKESALPSLGY
-322 AAHDGRMLSGDEPG
+322 AGGDERMVSGDEPG

-377 AGAGDERCAMVVSNE
+377 AGAGDERFAMVVSNE

-430 ESNLPI
+430 ETELPI

-474 PVWELLGKI
+474 PVWELFGKV

-516 WGHFADFATRT
+516 WGHFADFATRV
-527 LAKAG
+527 LPAKAG

>member
-1 MRLPPLPWRCYHTP
+1 MRFH
-15 QPPAA
+15 
-20 GRPDPIPTAPIRYDL
+20 APV
-35 TVPRRSYP
+35 T
-43 AGNRGRSIALLWS
+43 IALFS
-56 LAMRFRAP
+56 FHLAMS
-64 VAVALLFLLPA
+64 
-75 MSTTP
+75 MTP
-80 KASAQPPEE
+80 DASAQPPKE

-104 DLLRIPERGGPDGEA
+104 DLLMIPEGSAPDGEA

-130 RARWLELLE
+130 RPRWLGLLE
-139 ATEYGRLLP
+139 STEYGRLLP

-155 DIERG
+155 EIERG

-180 SPATEVLL
+180 SPATEVLV
-188 YLPSPSRGDTQ
+188 YLPSPSRGDK
-199 LPSPSRGDTQ
+199 P
-209 LPTPS
+209 
-214 RGDTQLPT
+214 
-222 PSRGD
+222 
-227 TSERLPTF
+227 ERLPTF
-235 LHLNFGGNHAESADP
+235 LHLNFGGNHAESTDP

-263 DTGVDDNQAKASSR
+263 DTGVDDNHAKVSSR

-291 RGFATATAYC
+291 RGYATATAYC

-311 RKASVLPSLGF
+311 RKASVLPSLGY
-322 AAHDGRMLSGDEPG
+322 AVGDERMVSGDEPG

-377 AGAGDERCAMVVSNE
+377 AGAGDERFAMVVSNE

-430 ESNLPI
+430 ETELPI

-466 FLAAVAAS
+466 FLAAVAAG
-474 PVWELLGKI
+474 PVWELFGKV

-490 PAVDTAIGSSI
+490 PAVDTAIGNSI
-501 GYHVRSGPHDITAVD
+501 GYHVRSGPHDITAID
-516 WGHFADFATRT
+516 WGHFADFATRV
-527 LAKAG
+527 LPAKAG

>member
-1 MRLPPLPWRCYHTP
+1 MRFH
-15 QPPAA
+15 
-20 GRPDPIPTAPIRYDL
+20 APV
-35 TVPRRSYP
+35 T
-43 AGNRGRSIALLWS
+43 IALFS
-56 LAMRFRAP
+56 FHLAMS
-64 VAVALLFLLPA
+64 
-75 MSTTP
+75 MTP
-80 KASAQPPEE
+80 DASAQPPKE

-104 DLLRIPERGGPDGEA
+104 DLLMIPEGGDPDGEA

-130 RARWLELLE
+130 RPRWLGLLE
-139 ATEYGRLLP
+139 STEYGRLLP

-155 DIERG
+155 EIERG

-180 SPATEVLL
+180 SPATEVLV
-188 YLPSPSRGDTQ
+188 YLPSPSRGDK
-199 LPSPSRGDTQ
+199 P
-209 LPTPS
+209 
-214 RGDTQLPT
+214 
-222 PSRGD
+222 
-227 TSERLPTF
+227 ERLPTF
-235 LHLNFGGNHAESADP
+235 LHLNFGGNHAESTDP

-263 DTGVDDNQAKASSR
+263 DTGVDDNHAKVSSR

-291 RGFATATAYC
+291 RGYATATAYC

-311 RKASVLPSLGF
+311 RKASVLPSLGY
-322 AAHDGRMLSGDEPG
+322 AVGDERMVSGDEPG

-377 AGAGDERCAMVVSNE
+377 AGAGDERFAMVVSNE

-430 ESNLPI
+430 ETELPI

-466 FLAAVAAS
+466 FLAAVAAG
-474 PVWELLGKI
+474 PVWELFGKV
-483 GLGTDTY
+483 GLGTATD
-490 PAVDTAIGSSI
+490 PVVDTAIGSSI
-501 GYHVRSGPHDITAVD
+501 GYHVRSGPHDITAID
-516 WGHFADFATRT
+516 WGHFADFATRV
-527 LAKAG
+527 LPAKAG

>member
-1 MRLPPLPWRCYHTP
+1 
-15 QPPAA
+15 
-20 GRPDPIPTAPIRYDL
+20 
-35 TVPRRSYP
+35 
-43 AGNRGRSIALLWS
+43 
-56 LAMRFRAP
+56 MRFRPP
-64 VAVALLFLLPA
+64 VAVALLFLSGFLPLSLA
-75 MSTTP
+75 ITMTP
-80 KASAQPPEE
+80 DASAEPPKE
-89 EFNYDEAKVRAYTLP
+89 EFNYDEAKVRAYALP
-104 DLLRIPERGGPDGEA
+104 DLLTLSDGEA
-119 VSTPEAWRVAA
+119 VTTPEAWRVAA
-130 RARWLELLE
+130 RPRWLGLLE

-148 AVPVTAE
+148 PVPVTAE
-155 DIERG
+155 EIERG
-160 PGPDGSTRIQA
+160 PGPDGSTRLQA

-180 SPATEVLL
+180 SPVTEVLL
-188 YLPSPSRGDTQ
+188 YLPSPSRGDA
-199 LPSPSRGDTQ
+199 PA
-209 LPTPS
+209 
-214 RGDTQLPT
+214 
-222 PSRGD
+222 
-227 TSERLPTF
+227 RLPAF
-235 LHLNFGGNHAESADP
+235 LHLNFSGNHAESTDP
-250 AVRIPS
+250 AVRIPA

-263 DTGVDDNQAKASSR
+263 DTGVDENRAKASSR

-311 RKASVLPSLGF
+311 RKASALSSLGY
-322 AAHDGRMLSGDEPG
+322 AVGDERMVSGDEPG

-350 WLVTLPEIDPT
+350 WLVTLPEIDPE

-377 AGAGDERCAMVVSNE
+377 AGAGDERFAMVVSNE

-400 ERRNYGETVKRI
+400 ERRNYGETVRRI

-418 WFAPTFATYADR
+418 WFAPTFADYADR
-430 ESNLPI
+430 ETELPI

-466 FLAAVAAS
+466 FLAAVAAG
-474 PVWELLGKI
+474 PVWELFGKV

-490 PAVDTAIGSSI
+490 PAVDTAIGGSI

-516 WGHFADFATRT
+516 WGHFADFARRV
-527 LAKAG
+527 LPAKTE

>member
-1 MRLPPLPWRCYHTP
+1 MRFH
-15 QPPAA
+15 
-20 GRPDPIPTAPIRYDL
+20 APV
-35 TVPRRSYP
+35 T
-43 AGNRGRSIALLWS
+43 IALFS
-56 LAMRFRAP
+56 FHLAMS
-64 VAVALLFLLPA
+64 
-75 MSTTP
+75 MTP
-80 KASAQPPEE
+80 DASAQPPKE

-104 DLLRIPERGGPDGEA
+104 DLLMTPEGGGPDGEA
-119 VSTPEAWRVAA
+119 VSTPEAWRTVA
-130 RARWLELLE
+130 RARWLGLLE
-139 ATEYGRLLP
+139 STEYGRLLP

-155 DIERG
+155 EIERG

-180 SPATEVLL
+180 SPATEVLV
-188 YLPSPSRGDTQ
+188 YLPSPSRGDK
-199 LPSPSRGDTQ
+199 P
-209 LPTPS
+209 
-214 RGDTQLPT
+214 
-222 PSRGD
+222 
-227 TSERLPTF
+227 ERLPTF
-235 LHLNFGGNHAESADP
+235 LHLNFGGNHAESTDP

-263 DTGVDDNQAKASSR
+263 DTGVDDNHAKVSSR

-291 RGFATATAYC
+291 RGYATATAYC

-311 RKASVLPSLGF
+311 RKASVLPSLGY
-322 AAHDGRMLSGDEPG
+322 AVGDERMVSGDEPG

-377 AGAGDERCAMVVSNE
+377 AGAGDERFAMVVSNE

-430 ESNLPI
+430 ETELPI

-466 FLAAVAAS
+466 FLAAVAAG
-474 PVWELLGKI
+474 PVWELFGKV
-483 GLGTDTY
+483 GLGTATD
-490 PAVDTAIGSSI
+490 PVVDTAIGSSI
-501 GYHVRSGPHDITAVD
+501 GYHVRSGPHDITAID
-516 WGHFADFATRT
+516 WGHFADFATRV
-527 LAKAG
+527 LPAKAG

>member
-1 MRLPPLPWRCYHTP
+1 MRFH
-15 QPPAA
+15 
-20 GRPDPIPTAPIRYDL
+20 APV
-35 TVPRRSYP
+35 T
-43 AGNRGRSIALLWS
+43 IALFS
-56 LAMRFRAP
+56 FHLAMS
-64 VAVALLFLLPA
+64 
-75 MSTTP
+75 MTP
-80 KASAQPPEE
+80 DASAQPPKE

-104 DLLRIPERGGPDGEA
+104 DLLMIPEGSAPDGEA

-130 RARWLELLE
+130 RPRWLGLLE
-139 ATEYGRLLP
+139 STEYGRLLP

-155 DIERG
+155 EIERG

-180 SPATEVLL
+180 SPATEVLV
-188 YLPSPSRGDTQ
+188 YLPSPSRGDK
-199 LPSPSRGDTQ
+199 P
-209 LPTPS
+209 
-214 RGDTQLPT
+214 
-222 PSRGD
+222 
-227 TSERLPTF
+227 ERLPTF
-235 LHLNFGGNHAESADP
+235 LHLNFGGNHAESTDP

-263 DTGVDDNQAKASSR
+263 DTGVDDNHAKVSSR

-291 RGFATATAYC
+291 RGYATATAYC

-311 RKASVLPSLGF
+311 RKASVLPSLGY
-322 AAHDGRMLSGDEPG
+322 AVGDERMVSGDEPG

-377 AGAGDERCAMVVSNE
+377 AGAGDERFAMVVSNE

-430 ESNLPI
+430 ETELPI

-466 FLAAVAAS
+466 FLAAVAAG
-474 PVWELLGKI
+474 PVWELFGKV
-483 GLGTDTY
+483 GLGTATD
-490 PAVDTAIGSSI
+490 PVVDTAIGSSI
-501 GYHVRSGPHDITAVD
+501 GYHVRSGPHDITAID
-516 WGHFADFATRT
+516 WGHFADFATRV
-527 LAKAG
+527 LPAKAG

>member
-1 MRLPPLPWRCYHTP
+1 MRFH
-15 QPPAA
+15 
-20 GRPDPIPTAPIRYDL
+20 APV
-35 TVPRRSYP
+35 T
-43 AGNRGRSIALLWS
+43 IALFS
-56 LAMRFRAP
+56 FHLAMS
-64 VAVALLFLLPA
+64 
-75 MSTTP
+75 MTP
-80 KASAQPPEE
+80 DASAQPPKE

-104 DLLRIPERGGPDGEA
+104 DLLMIPEGSAPDGEA
-119 VSTPEAWRVAA
+119 VSTPEAWRTIA
-130 RARWLELLE
+130 RARWLGLLE
-139 ATEYGRLLP
+139 STEYGRLLP

-155 DIERG
+155 EIERG

-180 SPATEVLL
+180 SPATEVLV
-188 YLPSPSRGDTQ
+188 YLPSPSRGAK
-199 LPSPSRGDTQ
+199 P
-209 LPTPS
+209 
-214 RGDTQLPT
+214 
-222 PSRGD
+222 
-227 TSERLPTF
+227 ERLPTF
-235 LHLNFGGNHAESADP
+235 LHLNFGGNHAESTDP

-263 DTGVDDNQAKASSR
+263 DTGVDDNHAKVSSR

-291 RGFATATAYC
+291 RGYATATAYC

-311 RKASVLPSLGF
+311 RKASALPSLGY
-322 AAHDGRMLSGDEPG
+322 AVGDERMVSGDEPG

-377 AGAGDERCAMVVSNE
+377 AGAGDERFAMVVSNE

-430 ESNLPI
+430 ETELPI

-466 FLAAVAAS
+466 FLAAVAAG
-474 PVWELLGKI
+474 PVWELFGKV
-483 GLGTDTY
+483 GLGTATD
-490 PAVDTAIGSSI
+490 PVVDTAIGSSI
-501 GYHVRSGPHDITAVD
+501 GYHVRSGPHDITAID
-516 WGHFADFATRT
+516 WGHFADFATRV
-527 LAKAG
+527 LPAKAG

>member
-1 MRLPPLPWRCYHTP
+1 MRFH
-15 QPPAA
+15 
-20 GRPDPIPTAPIRYDL
+20 APV
-35 TVPRRSYP
+35 T
-43 AGNRGRSIALLWS
+43 IALFS
-56 LAMRFRAP
+56 FHLAM
-64 VAVALLFLLPA
+64 
-75 MSTTP
+75 SITP
-80 KASAQPPEE
+80 DASAQPPKE
-89 EFNYDEAKVRAYTLP
+89 EFNYDEAKVQAYTLP
-104 DLLRIPERGGPDGEA
+104 DLLMIPEGGGPDGEA
-119 VSTPEAWRVAA
+119 VSSPEAWRTIA
-130 RARWLELLE
+130 RARWLGLLE
-139 ATEYGRLLP
+139 STEYGRLLP

-155 DIERG
+155 AIERG

-171 RLRLGVGPD
+171 RLRLGHGPD
-180 SPATEVLL
+180 APATEVLL
-188 YLPSPSRGDTQ
+188 YLPSPSRGDT
-199 LPSPSRGDTQ
+199 P
-209 LPTPS
+209 
-214 RGDTQLPT
+214 
-222 PSRGD
+222 
-227 TSERLPTF
+227 ERLPTF
-235 LHLNFGGNHAESADP
+235 LHLNFGGNHAESSDP

-263 DTGVDDNQAKASSR
+263 DTGVDDNHAKVSSR

-291 RGFATATAYC
+291 RGYATATAYC

-311 RKASVLPSLGF
+311 RKESALPSLGY
-322 AAHDGRMLSGDEPG
+322 AGGDERMVSGDEPG

-377 AGAGDERCAMVVSNE
+377 AGAGDERFAMVVSNE

-430 ESNLPI
+430 ETELPI

-474 PVWELLGKI
+474 PVWELFGKV

-516 WGHFADFATRT
+516 WGHFADFATRV
-527 LAKAG
+527 LPAKAG

>member
-1 MRLPPLPWRCYHTP
+1 MRFH
-15 QPPAA
+15 
-20 GRPDPIPTAPIRYDL
+20 AP
-35 TVPRRSYP
+35 V
-43 AGNRGRSIALLWS
+43 AIALLS
-56 LAMRFRAP
+56 LHLATAM
-64 VAVALLFLLPA
+64 
-75 MSTTP
+75 TP
-80 KASAQPPEE
+80 DASAQPPKE

-104 DLLRIPERGGPDGEA
+104 DLLMIPEGGGSDGEA
-119 VSTPEAWRVAA
+119 VSTPEVWRTIA
-130 RARWLELLE
+130 RARWLGLLE
-139 ATEYGRLLP
+139 STEYGRLLP

-160 PGPDGSTRIQA
+160 PGPDGSIRIQA
-171 RLRLGVGPD
+171 RLRLGHGPD
-180 SPATEVLL
+180 APATEVLL
-188 YLPSPSRGDTQ
+188 YLPSPSRGDTPE
-199 LPSPSRGDTQ
+199 LPSPSRGDT
-209 LPTPS
+209 P
-214 RGDTQLPT
+214 
-222 PSRGD
+222 
-227 TSERLPTF
+227 ERLPTF
-235 LHLNFGGNHAESADP
+235 LHLNFSGNHAESSDP

-263 DTGVDDNQAKASSR
+263 DTGVEDNHAQASSR

-291 RGFATATAYC
+291 RGYATATAYC
-301 GDVFPDHADG
+301 GDVFPDHAEG
-311 RKASVLPSLGF
+311 RKASALPSLGF
-322 AAHDGRMLSGDEPG
+322 AVGDARMVSGDEPG

-377 AGAGDERCAMVVSNE
+377 AGAGDERFAMVVSNE

-400 ERRNYGETVKRI
+400 ERRNYGETVNRI

-418 WFAPTFATYADR
+418 WFAPTFATYAGR
-430 ESNLPI
+430 ETELPI

-466 FLAAVAAS
+466 FLAAVAAG
-474 PVWELLGKI
+474 PVWELFGKV

-490 PAVDTAIGSSI
+490 PAVDTAIGGSI

-516 WGHFADFATRT
+516 WGHFADFATRVLPT
-527 LAKAG
+527 KAG